1 MLLLIKKFGGW
12 SKQKFSWLWESN
24 SGDWPWLAEKPMQI
38 AGLNRGLWRGAVP
51 STSFYVLLSL
61 SGVIA
66 TFGLLANSA
75 ATIIGAMIVA
85 PLMGPIIA
93 IAYSIVAG
101 NQRLLKRSVF
111 TLIKG
116 VLLTVVIS
124 IIIAKLVGIRTLGS
138 EIAGRVSPTL
148 LDMGVA
154 LAAGAAGAYAKSR
167 KSISD
172 ALPGVAIAVA
182 LVPPLSVVGIGLAMN
197 SQSVAVGSS
206 LLFLANLTGIIF
218 SGAIVFLSQGY
229 GSLIKARQGL
239 TVSIISVI
247 ILGLP
252 LTFSLQTLLVQEQ
265 ARRQISYLL
274 YNKTQTFSNTKIRS
288 IKVRRGEGEQLFVDM
303 EVAAPF
309 GSITQKQ
316 MSEVH
321 DFLQSELKRPI
332 NFQVQIIPTQ
342 QYALPASK
350 I

>member
-12 SKQKFSWLWESN
+12 SKKKFAWLWESN

-38 AGLNRGLWRGAVP
+38 AGINRSLWRGAVP
-51 STSFYVLLSL
+51 SISFYVLLSL

-101 NQRLLKRSVF
+101 NQRLLKRSLF

-116 VLLTVVIS
+116 ILLTVA
-124 IIIAKLVGIRTLGS
+124 IAFLITKGVGIRTLGS
-138 EIAGRVSPTL
+138 EVAGRVSPTL

-154 LAAGAAGAYAKSR
+154 LAAGAAGSYAKSR
-167 KSISD
+167 RSIAD

-218 SGAIVFLSQGY
+218 SGALVFLSQGY
-229 GSLIKARQGL
+229 GSLQKARQGL
-239 TVSIISVI
+239 LVSITGII

-252 LTFSLQTLLVQEQ
+252 LSFSLQTLLIQEQ

-288 IKVRRGEGEQLFVDM
+288 IKVRREGEELFVDM

-309 GSITQKQ
+309 GLITKKQ
-316 MSEVH
+316 MQEVH
-321 DFLQSELKRPI
+321 KFLEVELKKPL
-332 NFQVQIIPTQ
+332 NFQVQIVPTQ

-350 I
+350 F